1 MNTHDLRKKINR
13 ALQKEDRSKILIKHL
28 EKSLAKKDAETSFNF
43 ITGYV
48 THTPDIMD
56 SVYTAAQSAGVL
68 DQFQPVFDAVFNY
81 WNEEYDVIPDKNG
94 LSGLT
99 DDAYL
104 SLCLMQKIANSKM
117 QGSSSVLIKLELD
130 NANKLMR
137 NLFGTNVANILDK
150 MVQDVFSSSQ
160 FQNQLLALL
169 NNPLLLLGLPGFST
183 QNVGNVNPQFWKYQ
197 QQMSDMDNIYRQKS
211 DLMQGQ
217 LMGMAANAG
226 FTYP

>member
-1 MNTHDLRKKINR
+1 MNTQDLRKKII
-13 ALQKEDRSKILIKHL
+13 ATIQKESKSRKLIKHL

-48 THTPDIMD
+48 AHTPDIMD
-56 SVYTAAQSAGVL
+56 SVYIAAKSAGVL
-68 DQFQPVFDAVFNY
+68 ELFQPVFDAVFNY

-94 LSGLT
+94 LSGLA

-104 SLCLMQKIANSKM
+104 SLCLMQRIANSKK

-130 NANKLMR
+130 SANKLMR
-137 NLFGTNVANILDK
+137 NLLGANVANILDN
-150 MVQDVFSSSQ
+150 MVNEVFSSSQ
-160 FQNQLLALL
+160 FQNQLLALV
-169 NNPLLLLGLPGFST
+169 NNPLLLFGLPGFST

-197 QQMSDMDNIYRQKS
+197 QQMRDMDNIYQQKS

-217 LMGMAANAG
+217 LLGMAANAG